1 RRGASHTRARARSPV
16 PHARC
21 RQSGWRCRDRDP
33 RGARCPRRRRAALGL
48 AFDHVCLL
56 RRGLRDRGRVRSSR
70 AARPGE
76 RGACRRRGAPL
87 MFGVGPEELVL
98 VLIVALLVL
107 GPERLPRMARDVGR
121 VVGELRR
128 TSDEFRAEFLNADK
142 YLEKPASAPAAVALL
157 AVPPTTPRDPN
168 ESAFDREMREA
179 RERLAASREK
189 PAT

>member
-1 RRGASHTRARARSPV
+1 
-16 PHARC
+16 
-21 RQSGWRCRDRDP
+21 
-33 RGARCPRRRRAALGL
+33 
-48 AFDHVCLL
+48 
-56 RRGLRDRGRVRSSR
+56 
-70 AARPGE
+70 
-76 RGACRRRGAPL
+76 

-121 VVGELRR
+121 VVGEL
-128 TSDEFRAEFLNADK
+128 NADK
-142 YLEKPASAPAAVALL
+142 YLEKPASAPAAVAPP
-157 AVPPTTPRDPN
+157 AVPATTPSDPN